1 MSTSI
6 KSVQD
11 RLIKAMAHPLRF
23 RLLIRLNE
31 DAASPSALAREL
43 DEPIGNVS
51 YHVRVLDDLGA
62 IELVETRQVRGAVE
76 HVYRATARPYFD
88 DAHWA
93 ALPVNVRR
101 QLQDSTIQGIWDHL
115 VEAAATAG
123 LDRPDTHVSWT
134 TLELDEQGH
143 EEVAAAPRR
152 DPAARARAPRRGRGP
167 AGERRF
173 ERQRRNR
180 GGLDRTELAVLHYQ
194 RPRTS

>member
-1 MSTSI
+1 V
-6 KSVQD
+6 KSQTKNTQD
-11 RLIKAMAHPLRF
+11 RLIKAMSHPLRF
-23 RLLIRLNE
+23 RILIKLNE
-31 DAASPSALAREL
+31 EAASPSVLARTL

-62 IELVETRQVRGAVE
+62 IELVETKQVRGAVE

-93 ALPVNVRR
+93 SLPVNVRR

-143 EEVAAAPRR
+143 DEVAALLDETLQRALELHAE
-152 DPAARARAPRRGRGP
+152 AAGRQASANGN
-167 AGERRF
+167 GSS
-173 ERQRRNR
+173 

-194 RPRTS
+194 RPRTR

>member
-1 MSTSI
+1 VSTDT
-6 KSVQD
+6 KTVQD

-23 RLLIRLNE
+23 RILIRLNE
-31 DAASPSALAREL
+31 DAASPSVLAREL
-43 DEPIGNVS
+43 EEPIGNVS

-62 IELVETRQVRGAVE
+62 IELVSTRQVRGAVE
-76 HVYRATARPYFD
+76 HIYRATARPYFD

-134 TLELDEQGH
+134 ALELDEEGH
-143 EEVAAAPRR
+143 AEVAELLDQTLQRALELHAEAAGRQTNG
-152 DPAARARAPRRGRGP
+152 AAS
-167 AGERRF
+167 
-173 ERQRRNR
+173 
-180 GGLDRTELAVLHYQ
+180 GLDRTELAVLHYQ
-194 RPRTS
+194 RPRTP